1 MVLTLYT
8 VSKNPEVAA
17 IIGTV
22 RISKPS
28 IDTEIATFKDNHF
41 KKIIDHVLKTN
52 HINCRAN
59 DDKRLF
65 INSIFVACAFSSELN
80 KNKPS

>member
-8 VSKNPEVAA
+8 VSKKPEVAA

-28 IDTEIATFKDNHF
+28 IDTEIATFKDNNF
-41 KKIIDHVLKTN
+41 KKNDHVLTTN